1 MATGTRC
8 RPSVTCTASSLSTNP
23 LKRTDRTHALRLLIA
38 WAVLSVIGVFIAMQ
52 VHLPPGD
59 QSTQATDE
67 TTLLD
72 LMLIISTPVFIGV
85 VLFILYSAFAFR
97 QTRGAVLEDGPPSY
111 GNFRLQVAWVAI
123 TAVIVL
129 VLAVIGING
138 LSSSAATTNFASSQ
152 AALGTAGSATAS
164 GNRMQV
170 QVIGQQW
177 WFTYRYPD
185 FGGVESTHLM
195 LPVDTNIEFHITST
209 DVLHSFWAY
218 QLGVKA
224 DANPGADNITYVS
237 TVRTGSFTVR
247 CAELCGLWHGHMADP
262 TAAVVSQADFATW
275 IAQVQKDNAG
285 LNLPPYSPIY
295 FPHPPVK
302 GS

>member
-1 MATGTRC
+1 MSR
-8 RPSVTCTASSLSTNP
+8 V
-23 LKRTDRTHALRLLIA
+23 DRAHALRLLIA

-59 QSTQATDE
+59 QSTQSVDE
-67 TTLLD
+67 TSLLQ
-72 LMLIISTPVFIGV
+72 LMLIISAPVFVGV
-85 VLFILYSAFAFR
+85 VLFILYSVFAFR
-97 QTRGAVLEDGPPSY
+97 QTRGALEDGPPSY

-129 VLAVIGING
+129 VLAVIGVNG
-138 LSSSAATTNFASSQ
+138 LTSSAAATNFASSQ
-152 AALGTAGSATAS
+152 APLGTAGSAATSS
-164 GNRMQV
+164 GNRLQV

-185 FGGVESTHLM
+185 FGGVESLHLM
-195 LPVDTNIEFHITST
+195 LPVDTNIEFHVTST

-224 DANPGADNITYVS
+224 DANPGVDNITYVS

-247 CAELCGLWHGHMADP
+247 CAELCGIWHGHMAD
-262 TAAVVSQADFATW
+262 TNGAVVSRADFATW
-275 IAQVQKDNAG
+275 IAQVQKDNAA
-285 LNLPPYSPIY
+285 LKLPPYSPIY
-295 FPHPPVK
+295 FPHPPIK

>member
-1 MATGTRC
+1 MSR
-8 RPSVTCTASSLSTNP
+8 V
-23 LKRTDRTHALRLLIA
+23 DRSHALRLLIA

-67 TTLLD
+67 TSLLQ
-72 LMLIISTPVFIGV
+72 LMLIISTPVFVGV
-85 VLFILYSAFAFR
+85 VLFILYSVFSFR
-97 QTRGAVLEDGPPSY
+97 QVRGAELEDGPPNY

-129 VLAVIGING
+129 ILGVIGVNG
-138 LSSSAATTNFASSQ
+138 LTSSAATTTFASGQ
-152 AALGTAGSATAS
+152 AALGTSSSATAS
-164 GNRMQV
+164 GNRLQV

-185 FGGVESTHLM
+185 FGGVESAHLM
-195 LPVDTNIEFHITST
+195 LPVDTNIEFHVTST

-224 DANPGADNITYVS
+224 DANPGVDNVTYVS

-247 CAELCGLWHGHMADP
+247 CAELCGIWHGHMAD
-262 TAAVVSQADFATW
+262 TNGAVVAQADFTAW
-275 IAQVQKDNAG
+275 ITQQQKDDSDIK
-285 LNLPPYSPIY
+285 LPPYSPIY
-295 FPHPPVK
+295 FPHPPIK

>member
-1 MATGTRC
+1 M
-8 RPSVTCTASSLSTNP
+8 SQV
-23 LKRTDRTHALRLLIA
+23 DRSHALRLLIA
-38 WAVLSVIGVFIAMQ
+38 WAVLSVVGVFIAMQ

-59 QSTQATDE
+59 QSTQASDE
-67 TTLLD
+67 TSLLQ
-72 LMLIISTPVFIGV
+72 LMLVISTPVFVGV
-85 VLFILYSAFAFR
+85 VLFILYSAFSFR
-97 QTRGAVLEDGPPSY
+97 QVRGATLEDGPPNH

-129 VLAVIGING
+129 ILAVIGVNG
-138 LSSSAATTNFASSQ
+138 LTSSAAEATFASGH
-152 AALGTAGSATAS
+152 AALGTASSATAS
-164 GNRMQV
+164 GKRLQV

-185 FGGVESTHLM
+185 FGGVESAHLM
-195 LPVDTNIEFHITST
+195 LPVDTNIEFHVTST

-224 DANPGADNITYVS
+224 DANPGVDNVTYVS

-247 CAELCGLWHGHMADP
+247 CAELCGIWHGHMADT
-262 TAAVVSQADFATW
+262 TAQVVSQADFSAW
-275 IAQVQKDNAG
+275 ITQQQKDDSDIT
-285 LNLPPYSPIY
+285 LPPYSPIY
-295 FPHPPVK
+295 FPHPPIK

>member
-1 MATGTRC
+1 MSR
-8 RPSVTCTASSLSTNP
+8 V
-23 LKRTDRTHALRLLIA
+23 DRSHALRLLIA

-67 TTLLD
+67 TSLLQ

-85 VLFILYSAFAFR
+85 VLFILYSVFAFR
-97 QTRGAVLEDGPPSY
+97 QTGGAALDDGPPLH

-138 LSSSAATTNFASSQ
+138 LTSSAAATNFASGQ
-152 AALGTAGSATAS
+152 AALGTSSSAAAS
-164 GNRMQV
+164 GNRLQV

-185 FGGVESTHLM
+185 FGGVETAHLM
-195 LPVDTNIEFHITST
+195 LPVDTNIEFHVTST
-209 DVLHSFWAY
+209 DVLH
-218 QLGVKA
+218 
-224 DANPGADNITYVS
+224 
-237 TVRTGSFTVR
+237 
-247 CAELCGLWHGHMADP
+247 
-262 TAAVVSQADFATW
+262 
-275 IAQVQKDNAG
+275 
-285 LNLPPYSPIY
+285 
-295 FPHPPVK
+295 
-302 GS
+302 